1 MSPAADAVL
10 QLSNDYLQQDVYR
23 HLTDGLA
30 ARGVRQFVFMSA
42 RKQSVTDRCPK
53 DEPLVR
59 YAAPN
64 ILKLHH
70 KVMFRMKSELIYS
83 VVERTYDLSQV
94 CLVHAHFL
102 FSDGQ
107 VARMLHERRGMPFV
121 VSVRPHTD
129 IDSFMR
135 LRPDLMP
142 WGCENLLRAQAVIC
156 LSPGSRDLLLSTIPS
171 DVRRRVRF
179 KIHVIPHGLAPE
191 WHEAPAEPDRS
202 DVLRILSVGDMT
214 GNKNVRGIV
223 KAIDRLVARGQRIEL
238 TLVGG
243 RGRSSPPHAPRP
255 WIQWIPHVADRL
267 ALREI
272 VRRHHIF
279 MMPSF
284 SETFGVAY
292 VESLSQGLPAI
303 RGIPRTWPMRSST
316 WPVAG
321 WTSSTGASRRPRA
334 TDGPRRPSACT
345 PSTARRACPGGR
357 HDLRPGVR
365 RREHRLD
372 PEHDPPLGP

>member
-1 MSPAADAVL
+1 VNASKGTVL

-42 RKQSVTDRCPK
+42 RKQSVTDQCPK
-53 DEPLVR
+53 DDALVR

-70 KVMFRMKSELIYS
+70 KVMFRRKAELVYS
-83 VVERTYDLSQV
+83 IVGQTYDLSQV
-94 CLVHAHFL
+94 GLVHAHFL
-102 FSDGQ
+102 FSDRQ
-107 VARMLHERRGMPFV
+107 VARMLHERCDMPFV

-142 WGCENLLRAQAVIC
+142 WGCENLLRAAAVIC
-156 LSPGSRDLLLSTIPS
+156 LSPGSRDLLLSRIPS

-179 KIHVIPHGLAPE
+179 KIHVVPHGLSTE
-191 WHEAPAEPDRS
+191 WHDAPLEPDRYGT
-202 DVLRILSVGDMT
+202 LRILTVGDMSR
-214 GNKNVRGIV
+214 NKNVRGIV
-223 KAIDRLVARGQRIEL
+223 RAIDRLVGRGQLIEL

-243 RGRSSPPHAPRP
+243 RGRSSPPGPSRP
-255 WIQWIPHVADRL
+255 WIHWIPHVADRL
-267 ALREI
+267 ALRTI

-292 VESLSQGLPAI
+292 VEALSQGLPAI
-303 RGIPRTWPMRSST
+303 HSRGQGISGLFEDGVTTEAVDPRDPADMANAIEHVARRRLEVFGRCISST
-316 WPVAG
+316 KDYRWSNVAERVHAIYREAG
-321 WTSSTGASRRPRA
+321 L
-334 TDGPRRPSACT
+334 
-345 PSTARRACPGGR
+345 
-357 HDLRPGVR
+357 HGVVT
-365 RREHRLD
+365 
-372 PEHDPPLGP
+372 

>member
-303 RGIPRTWPMRSST
+303 HSRGQGISGLFDDGVTTEGVDPRDHADMANAIEH
-316 WPVAG
+316 V
-321 WTSSTGASRRPRA
+321 
-334 TDGPRRPSACT
+334 
-345 PSTARRACPGGR
+345 ARRRLDVFDRCIAATKGYRWSAAAERMHAIYREAGLPGG
-357 HDLRPGVR
+357 PS
-365 RREHRLD
+365 
-372 PEHDPPLGP
+372 

>member
-1 MSPAADAVL
+1 M
-10 QLSNDYLQQDVYR
+10 
-23 HLTDGLA
+23 
-30 ARGVRQFVFMSA
+30 
-42 RKQSVTDRCPK
+42 
-53 DEPLVR
+53 
-59 YAAPN
+59 
-64 ILKLHH
+64 
-70 KVMFRMKSELIYS
+70 
-83 VVERTYDLSQV
+83 
-94 CLVHAHFL
+94 
-102 FSDGQ
+102 
-107 VARMLHERRGMPFV
+107 
-121 VSVRPHTD
+121 
-129 IDSFMR
+129 
-135 LRPDLMP
+135 
-142 WGCENLLRAQAVIC
+142 
-156 LSPGSRDLLLSTIPS
+156 
-171 DVRRRVRF
+171 
-179 KIHVIPHGLAPE
+179 IPHGLAPE

-303 RGIPRTWPMRSST
+303 HSRGQGISGLFEDGVTTEAVDPRDPEDMANAIEH
-316 WPVAG
+316 V
-321 WTSSTGASRRPRA
+321 
-334 TDGPRRPSACT
+334 
-345 PSTARRACPGGR
+345 ARRRLDVFDRCIAATKGYRWSAAAERMHAIYREAGLPGG
-357 HDLRPGVR
+357 PS
-365 RREHRLD
+365 
-372 PEHDPPLGP
+372 